1 MVDALYAVDAQ
12 ATKIFVET
20 KELDERAIDILR
32 SIYLPEEL
40 DRQVDSWFQTLAQ
53 GSDTLVSGALGNDVQ
68 RLIAT
73 SSDCVFVSVER
84 DYSDTTTRAA
94 PNRIVYLGIT

>member
-68 RLIAT
+68 RL
-73 SSDCVFVSVER
+73 SHQ
-84 DYSDTTTRAA
+84 
-94 PNRIVYLGIT
+94 